1 MAALSDYLESGLL
14 SHIFR
19 NTAFSRPS
27 TIAIALT
34 SGVPLDSDSG
44 STIPELPS
52 GVARGNNFVST
63 NYKRINLFNPATS
76 GDAIWNTVGQDDLT
90 TYSVYGTLSSGV
102 GTGTY
107 GVFYPLYLNQQTA
120 RNADATNTGSVQ
132 GFSFSYRFK
141 EFPNVLFHAPE
152 SLKQSGLPPIINII
166 GGVITNT
173 PGLVDPGYTKY
184 EGNGFIKNALQLVF
198 DTAFTDWGW
207 VSGIAIVD
215 TATHGSGNMLMYAK
229 LENPRYVYTGD
240 NIKFDTNSLEIS
252 LK

>member
-76 GDAIWNTVGQDDLT
+76 GNATWNNVGVDDLT
-90 TYSVYGTLSSGV
+90 TYSVNGYSNSGV
-102 GTGTY
+102 SAGASGY
-107 GVFYPLYLNQQTA
+107 FYPLYLNMQTA
-120 RNADATNTGSVQ
+120 KDADATNTAQ
-132 GFSFSYRFK
+132 QEGFAKSYRFR
-141 EFPNVLFHAPE
+141 EFPNVTFYAPE
-152 SLKQSGLPPIINII
+152 SLASSGT
-166 GGVITNT
+166 TN
-173 PGLVDPGYTKY
+173 PGYTAY
-184 EGNGFIKNALQLVF
+184 EGNGFIKNAFQLVF
-198 DTAFTDWGW
+198 NTALSEWGW

-215 TATHGSGNMLMYAK
+215 TANHGSGNMLMYAK